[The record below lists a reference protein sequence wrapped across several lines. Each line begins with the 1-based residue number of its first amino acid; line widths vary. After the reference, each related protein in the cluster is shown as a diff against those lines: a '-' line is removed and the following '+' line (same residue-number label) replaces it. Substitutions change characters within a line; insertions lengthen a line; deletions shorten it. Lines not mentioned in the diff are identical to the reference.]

1 MKEDFFSK
9 IEEIVEKDPRYKE
22 EAYEFVMRSLSFTQK
37 RFRRQGHI
45 TGQELLEGIKDYAFE
60 EFGTMAK
67 SVLEHWGI
75 TKTEDFGHIVFNM
88 VNNGLLK
95 KTDEDSVEDFKNI
108 YDFNDVFEHGY
119 RQRFEEEIKKHLK
132 DKE

>member
-9 IEEIVEKDPRYKE
+9 IEELAEKDPRYKL
-22 EAYEFVMRSLSFTQK
+22 EAYEFIMRALSYSQK
-37 RFRRQGHI
+37 KLRRQGHV
-45 TGQELLEGIKDYAFE
+45 TGQELLECIKEYCFE

-75 TKTEDFGHIVFNM
+75 TKTKDFGEIVFNM

-95 KTDEDSVEDFKNI
+95 TTDEDTIDDFKNV
-108 YDFNDVFEHGY
+108 YDFKDVFEHGY

>member
-9 IEEIVEKDPRYKE
+9 IEDMVEKDPRYKE
-22 EAYEFVMRSLSFTQK
+22 EAYEFVMRALAFTQK
-37 RFRRQGHI
+37 NFRRQGHV
-45 TGQELLEGIKDYAFE
+45 TGKELLEGIKEYAFE

-88 VNNGLLK
+88 VNVGLLR
-95 KTDEDSVEDFKNI
+95 KTDEDSIEEFKDVFDFKNA
-108 YDFNDVFEHGY
+108 FEEGY
-119 RQRFEEEIKKHLK
+119 KRRFEEDIKKTLE
-132 DKE
+132 KEG